1 MIYMSTCK
9 FLYGG
14 CPHLSKVWFACLSAF
29 GASRNQSPTFFVLK
43 KPKQRQASK
52 TLIFVQ
58 TKAISKRE
66 IIEVYQAVAKK
77 DPWSEW
83 DASE

>member
-1 MIYMSTCK
+1 MVDVPFKQSVIRMFVGFWGITES
-9 FLYGG
+9 
-14 CPHLSKVWFACLSAF
+14 
-29 GASRNQSPTFFVLK
+29 SPTFFVLK

-58 TKAISKRE
+58 TKAISKSE